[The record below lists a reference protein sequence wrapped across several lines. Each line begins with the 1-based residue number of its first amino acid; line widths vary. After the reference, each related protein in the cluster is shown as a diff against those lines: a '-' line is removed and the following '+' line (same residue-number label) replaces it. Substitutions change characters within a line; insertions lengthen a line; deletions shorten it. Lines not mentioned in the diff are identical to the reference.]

1 MQSIVSSVNALH
13 FPHVYFHKPVYV
25 STSSYICYLF
35 WHVNEVA
42 VIQFVAWG
50 KVFIYS
56 KVNTSAKKNNI
67 PCLCKQLK
75 RKVPNCPC
83 IVYIQIQAMN
93 HNEQQVHL
101 CVLLMYTAN

>member
-1 MQSIVSSVNALH
+1 M
-13 FPHVYFHKPVYV
+13 
-25 STSSYICYLF
+25 
-35 WHVNEVA
+35 
-42 VIQFVAWG
+42 
-50 KVFIYS
+50 
-56 KVNTSAKKNNI
+56 
-67 PCLCKQLK
+67 QLK